1 MISKMISIYLTDSDG
16 NFDYLVTGAFSGI
29 QIFLSSKYTVG
40 KIQTNL
46 EQLETLKHLMNG
58 L

>member
-16 NFDYLVTGAFSGI
+16 NFDYLVTGAFSGVE
-29 QIFLSSKYTVG
+29 IFLSSKYTVW
-40 KIQTNL
+40 KIQTNS
-46 EQLETLKHLMNG
+46 EQSETLKNLMNG